1 MRIKEGTLA
10 KLVHLKAVEQIQS
23 TQGREGGSYWPHFT
37 KLPLQ
42 LKFAPKKA
50 IAPLRRAFCHC
61 PSSSPTCLRFPN
73 KDRWCWSGMIWWHLS
88 IESTLWRPLA
98 WPRVYLGPSLDPVW
112 ISTTNMYS
120 LVNMD
125 HLGRWEDPTLS
136 LSECRFRVTTKT
148 LRWPR
153 WALLWEEIWAVATH
167 IYNSPQPIPMVHR
180 YRLRTYLGLG
190 LPMINALGSG
200 WKSWRLHFQEQPS
213 EIRKQ
218 KLSVGSWYHDAEF
231 KNFAPPNP
239 RV

>member
-1 MRIKEGTLA
+1 MVKGGGLFMKRGTFYIFESKTSKKSLGASSKKLRIKEGT
-10 KLVHLKAVEQIQS
+10 LKAVEQIQS

-73 KDRWCWSGMIWWHLS
+73 KDRWCWSRMIWWHLS

-98 WPRVYLGPSLDPVW
+98 WPRVYLGPSVDPVW

-153 WALLWEEIWAVATH
+153 KGTSMGRNMSSS
-167 IYNSPQPIPMVHR
+167 Y
-180 YRLRTYLGLG
+180 TY
-190 LPMINALGSG
+190 
-200 WKSWRLHFQEQPS
+200 
-213 EIRKQ
+213 
-218 KLSVGSWYHDAEF
+218 
-231 KNFAPPNP
+231 
-239 RV
+239 